1 RTVHG
6 SRARRNAGPD
16 SREPRRRH
24 RRVVVGRARRRDGR
38 HVVEGRRNRA
48 GDSMSHGHT
57 DQEMVARTHN
67 TARFFTETRHIAWV
81 LLIATMVWGVY
92 GYLRMPQRKD
102 PDIPIRQA
110 LALVPWPGASAER
123 IEQLVTRKV
132 EEKIGEN
139 ARVEKIE
146 SNTRTGLTAI
156 FITLVE
162 GTKEVGKEFDDI
174 KLKLDSIHTLP
185 DGAGPI
191 TFVKDFGDT
200 AALMLTVASPKTGP
214 VEIALRAKALQK
226 AIEQARRGESGRSA
240 NEDVRPG
247 APRPAADG
255 PSSDHSGKE

>member
-162 GTKEVGKEFDDI
+162 GSFDVPKEFDDI
-174 KLKLDSIHTLP
+174 KMKLDSIHDLP

-191 TFVKDFGDT
+191 NFVKDFGDT
-200 AALMLTVASPKTGP
+200 AALMLTVASPKTSAT
-214 VEIALRAKALQK
+214 EIALRAQDLRR
-226 AIEQARRGESGRSA
+226 AIERTRQGAAGRVTIATGLPASIGPSA
-240 NEDVRPG
+240 
-247 APRPAADG
+247 ARPAVDL
-255 PSSDHSGKE
+255 